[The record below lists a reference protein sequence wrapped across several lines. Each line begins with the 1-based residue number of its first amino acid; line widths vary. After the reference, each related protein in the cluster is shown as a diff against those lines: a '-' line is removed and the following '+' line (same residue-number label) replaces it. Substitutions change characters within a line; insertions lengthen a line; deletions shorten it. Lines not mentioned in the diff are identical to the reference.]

1 MLFELS
7 SLAQEIKEANQIC
20 EMMGKNVKF
29 KQCYVQVM
37 VSKENEGRNKSF
49 DSDSS
54 RDSQEEVEKCMK
66 QEMQVCV
73 QNNDKKIMWSVEQFQ
88 DKLIMLRD
96 SLHYFE
102 D

>member
-1 MLFELS
+1 
-7 SLAQEIKEANQIC
+7 
-20 EMMGKNVKF
+20 
-29 KQCYVQVM
+29 M
-37 VSKENEGRNKSF
+37 VSKENEGKNRSL

-54 RDSQEEVEKCMK
+54 KDSQEEVEKCMK

-96 SLHYFE
+96 NLHQFE
-102 D
+102 DQKQ

>member
-1 MLFELS
+1 M
-7 SLAQEIKEANQIC
+7 N
-20 EMMGKNVKF
+20 KNVKF

-37 VSKENEGRNKSF
+37 ISKDNEGKNRSF

-54 RDSQEEVEKCMK
+54 KDSQEEVEKCMK

-96 SLHYFE
+96 SLHQFE
-102 D
+102 DQKQ

>member
-1 MLFELS
+1 
-7 SLAQEIKEANQIC
+7 
-20 EMMGKNVKF
+20 
-29 KQCYVQVM
+29 M
-37 VSKENEGRNKSF
+37 VSKENEGKNRSF

-54 RDSQEEVEKCMK
+54 KDSQEEVEKCMK

-96 SLHYFE
+96 SLH
-102 D
+102 